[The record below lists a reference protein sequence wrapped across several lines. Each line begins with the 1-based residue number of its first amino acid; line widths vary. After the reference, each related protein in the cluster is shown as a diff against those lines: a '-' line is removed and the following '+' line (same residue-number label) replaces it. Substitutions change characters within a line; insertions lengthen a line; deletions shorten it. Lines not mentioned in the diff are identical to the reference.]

1 MKNLYADK
9 SRSRGKL
16 NFSLFTLYFSFKM
29 LKSYLNVS
37 F

>member
-1 MKNLYADK
+1 MKNLYVGK

-16 NFSLFTLYFSFKM
+16 DFSLFTLYFSFKM
-29 LKSYLNVS
+29 LKSYLNAS